1 MNLNGKLILI
11 TGAGGFI
18 GSHLTERLIKEGA
31 DVRAFVTYNSHGDCG
46 NLKFLD
52 KNNFNKIDIIQGN

>member
-52 KNNFNKIDIIQGN
+52 